1 MEHYQS
7 ELYKIGKI
15 IIWRINLKNQFAN
28 NYFAILK
35 FRKKLRNFMAK
46 RKSYRRKPAKPT
58 QRRRTTRSTV
68 KSRRKQKENK
78 LLDVI
83 AKIIRLIVLIGICGF
98 IIYRLF
104 LHDKKAGPP
113 MPQKEQQPA
122 KAEDSVIVEP
132 IEQKVDLDA
141 LPKDQALD
149 YLLGDLF
156 DSFNLEDSWIKRKQ
170 NTLIVQLP
178 EEVPAVTIIYEII
191 QEIKQLDLKVLQSE
205 EDLRAEKSTITI
217 GSEKL
222 TLLTIIFSKN
232 INLERKAG
240 KIAIIIDDFGY
251 YDNETT
257 EKFLNFNYPITLA
270 IIPGQRHS
278 TRMAELS
285 KKSNKPIMIHLPM
298 EAIEEKVEN
307 SEFTVMTNLPDSVI
321 AERVR
326 KAIAALPGA
335 VGINNHM
342 GSKATTD
349 TRVMET
355 VMGQLKSNKKI
366 FVDSKTTNKSVVSE
380 SAAKYGVKF
389 AVNDG
394 FLERNKNEDE
404 IYIQRKLA
412 AIAKIAKSRGKAIV
426 IGHPYSETIKV
437 LSKEIPK
444 LEKMGFRIVP
454 VTDLV
459 R

>member
-1 MEHYQS
+1 
-7 ELYKIGKI
+7 
-15 IIWRINLKNQFAN
+15 
-28 NYFAILK
+28 
-35 FRKKLRNFMAK
+35 MAK
-46 RKSYRRKPAKPT
+46 RKPYKRKLTRAT
-58 QRRRTTRSTV
+58 QRRRTTRSTA
-68 KSRRKQKENK
+68 KNRKKQKENK

-104 LHDKKAGPP
+104 LPEEKIEQPVV
-113 MPQKEQQPA
+113 QKEQAQP
-122 KAEDSVIVEP
+122 KVEDSVVVEP
-132 IEQKVDLDA
+132 IEQKVDLDT

-149 YLLGDLF
+149 YLLRDLF
-156 DSFNLEDSWIKRKQ
+156 DSFNLDDSWVKRQ
-170 NTLIVQLP
+170 GNTLNIQLP
-178 EEVPAVTIIYEII
+178 ADLPAVTMIYEII
-191 QEIKQLDLKVLQSE
+191 QEIKQLDLKVLKSE
-205 EDLRAEKSTITI
+205 EDLKAEKSTITI
-217 GSEKL
+217 G
-222 TLLTIIFSKN
+222 TDRDTFLTIVFRKN

-251 YDNETT
+251 YDNKTT
-257 EKFLNFNYPITLA
+257 EKFLNFNYPITLS
-270 IIPGQRHS
+270 IIPGQRYS
-278 TRMAELS
+278 TKMAEQA

-298 EAIEEKVEN
+298 EAIEEKVED
-307 SEFTVMTNLPDSVI
+307 SEFTVMTNSPDSII
-321 AERVR
+321 ADRVQ
-326 KAIAALPGA
+326 KAISSLPGA

-342 GSKATTD
+342 GSKATAD

-366 FVDSKTTNKSVVSE
+366 FVDSKTTNKSVASE
-380 SAAKYGVKF
+380 VATKYGVKF

-394 FLERNKNEDE
+394 FLERDKNEDE

-412 AIAKIAKSRGKAIV
+412 AIAKIAKRRGKAIV

-444 LEKMGFRIVP
+444 LEKKGFIIVP
-454 VTDLV
+454 VTDVV